1 MFCWPLLI
9 INFAKELKVGGLWFL
24 FWGEFWFLVGGGCL
38 FVWRSLHLGGTHS
51 GQVTS
56 HKQPVYNSGW
66 FPWSRNSQ
74 TCPLSFWWD
83 LYHLIP
89 SRLGI
94 FSHPLNLVKWNFPCV
109 SSELRKLFWKKKK
122 FLQPIIF
129 RCIYPKMNKWFKT
142 LLCILLLPSAGA
154 VDSRDHLAFALG
166 NRGMLCDT
174 SSGSHFS
181 SSRLV
186 IQWPYLI

>member
-1 MFCWPLLI
+1 M
-9 INFAKELKVGGLWFL
+9 
-24 FWGEFWFLVGGGCL
+24 
-38 FVWRSLHLGGTHS
+38 GGTDS

-94 FSHPLNLVKWNFPCV
+94 FSHPINLVKWNFPCV
-109 SSELRKLFWKKKK
+109 SSELRKLFWKKKNFYSLLFSGAFTLK
-122 FLQPIIF
+122 WTNDLKLFCAFFFCSHQLVLWTQEITLPLLWGTGECSVILVVDLTFLPQ
-129 RCIYPKMNKWFKT
+129 
-142 LLCILLLPSAGA
+142 
-154 VDSRDHLAFALG
+154 D
-166 NRGMLCDT
+166 
-174 SSGSHFS
+174 
-181 SSRLV
+181 
-186 IQWPYLI
+186 